1 VLVQYENRDG
11 IRAHAPP
18 SKLHPK
24 LRGPFKVISKTT
36 RGNQGT
42 IYTCENLVTNKLE
55 DFHVTNLQPFIYD
68 ETKIN
73 PLEIALADNE
83 SFLVEKI
90 LRHRFTDS
98 QNKIKSNLQFLIKWK
113 GLNDPSWEPWKNT
126 SKLILVHEYLNS
138 KRELKKFLPKD

>member
-1 VLVQYENRDG
+1 M
-11 IRAHAPP
+11 
-18 SKLHPK
+18 
-24 LRGPFKVISKTT
+24 
-36 RGNQGT
+36 
-42 IYTCENLVTNKLE
+42 TNKLE
-55 DFHVTNLQPFIYD
+55 DFHVNKLTTVYIRR
-68 ETKIN
+68 N

-90 LRHRFTDS
+90 LKHRFTDS

-138 KRELKKFLPKD
+138 KRELKKFLPKDSRD